1 MFFVVLLH
9 LVIDRS
15 VNKVLNNK
23 SLGLSQQ
30 QCKNYK
36 GFSSIY
42 NDIGP
47 GKAAK
52 PQYCEAGTR
61 EYLAYLL
68 NETTSRLQIHSGHFM
83 PII

>member
-1 MFFVVLLH
+1 MFCVVLLH
-9 LVIDRS
+9 LLIDLL

-30 QCKNYK
+30 QSKNYK

-42 NDIGP
+42 NDIRP

-52 PQYCEAGTR
+52 PNTVQLEPENIWHIYSMKR
-61 EYLAYLL
+61 
-68 NETTSRLQIHSGHFM
+68 H
-83 PII
+83 